1 MRWLVFLT
9 KKLNQM
15 ENLITI
21 SSQYNS
27 LDQLHSAL
35 KNNPNFQCSK
45 EYDIWEQRVDNNG
58 QMAQCLVVK
67 KNNMHAIKL
76 FFINEN
82 TLKANHII
90 PNKIMQAY
98 FGKSQKAYQN
108 VIEIITGKI
117 KAAIL
122 EPAQEKAFYEIEA
135 EVVRIVS

>member
-1 MRWLVFLT
+1 
-9 KKLNQM
+9 M

-21 SSQYNS
+21 NSQYNS
-27 LDQLHSAL
+27 LDQLHNIL
-35 KNNPNFQCSK
+35 KSRTNLECTK
-45 EYDIWEQRVDNNG
+45 EYDIWEQRIDNNG
-58 QMAQCLVVK
+58 NLAQCLVLK
-67 KNNMHAIKL
+67 KNNMHAVKL

-117 KAAIL
+117 KTAVL

>member
-27 LDQLHSAL
+27 LDQIHSVL
-35 KNNPNFQCSK
+35 KANTNYNCTK

-58 QMAQCLVVK
+58 HMAQCLVVK
-67 KNNMHAIKL
+67 KNNMHAVKL

-82 TLKANHII
+82 TLKASHII
-90 PNKIMQAY
+90 HNKIMQAY

-108 VIEIITGKI
+108 VIEIIVGKI
-117 KAAIL
+117 KSAVL
-122 EPAQEKAFYEIEA
+122 EPAQEKAFYDIEA
-135 EVVRIVS
+135 EVIRVVS

>member
-1 MRWLVFLT
+1 
-9 KKLNQM
+9 M

-21 SSQYNS
+21 NNQYGS
-27 LDQLHSAL
+27 LDQLHNVL
-35 KNNPNFQCSK
+35 KLSTNLKCTK
-45 EYDIWEQRVDNNG
+45 EYDIWEQRIDNNG
-58 QMAQCLVVK
+58 NLAQCLVLK
-67 KNNMHAIKL
+67 KNNMHAVKL

-108 VIEIITGKI
+108 VIEIITNKI
-117 KAAIL
+117 KTVVL

-135 EVVRIVS
+135 EVVRVVS

>member
-1 MRWLVFLT
+1 
-9 KKLNQM
+9 M

-21 SSQYNS
+21 NNQYGS
-27 LDQLHSAL
+27 LDQLHNVL
-35 KNNPNFQCSK
+35 KLSTNLKCTK
-45 EYDIWEQRVDNNG
+45 EYDIWEQRIDNNG
-58 QMAQCLVVK
+58 NLAQCLVVK
-67 KNNMHAIKL
+67 KSNMHAVKL

-108 VIEIITGKI
+108 VIEIITNKI
-117 KAAIL
+117 KTVVL

-135 EVVRIVS
+135 EVVRVVS

>member
-1 MRWLVFLT
+1 
-9 KKLNQM
+9 M

-21 SSQYNS
+21 NNQYGS
-27 LDQLHSAL
+27 LDQLHNVLKLSANL
-35 KNNPNFQCSK
+35 KCTK

-58 QMAQCLVVK
+58 NLAQCLILR
-67 KNNMHAIKL
+67 KNSMHAVKL

-108 VIEIITGKI
+108 VIEIITNKI
-117 KAAIL
+117 KSAVI

-135 EVVRIVS
+135 EIVRIIS

>member
-1 MRWLVFLT
+1 
-9 KKLNQM
+9 M

-21 SSQYNS
+21 SNQCNS
-27 LDQLHSAL
+27 LDQLHNIL
-35 KNNPNFQCSK
+35 KSSTNLKCTK
-45 EYDIWEQRVDNNG
+45 EYDIWEQRIDNNG
-58 QMAQCLVVK
+58 NLAQCLVLK
-67 KNNMHAIKL
+67 KNNMHAVKL

-117 KAAIL
+117 KTAVL
-122 EPAQEKAFYEIEA
+122 EPAQEKAFYEIET
-135 EVVRIVS
+135 EVVRILS

>member
-1 MRWLVFLT
+1 
-9 KKLNQM
+9 M

-21 SSQYNS
+21 NNQYNS
-27 LDQLHSAL
+27 LDQLQNIL
-35 KNNPNFQCSK
+35 KSSTNLKCTK
-45 EYDIWEQRVDNNG
+45 EYDIWEQRIDNNG
-58 QMAQCLVVK
+58 NLAQCLVLK
-67 KNNMHAIKL
+67 KNNMHAVKL

-108 VIEIITGKI
+108 AIEIITNKI
-117 KAAIL
+117 KAAVL

>member
-27 LDQLHSAL
+27 LDQIHSVL
-35 KNNPNFQCSK
+35 KANTNYNCTK

-58 QMAQCLVVK
+58 HMAQCLVVK
-67 KNNMHAIKL
+67 KNNMHAVKL

-82 TLKANHII
+82 TLKASHII

-108 VIEIITGKI
+108 VIEIIVGKI
-117 KAAIL
+117 KSAVL
-122 EPAQEKAFYEIEA
+122 EPAQEKAFYDIEA
-135 EVVRIVS
+135 EVIRVVS

>member
-1 MRWLVFLT
+1 
-9 KKLNQM
+9 M

-21 SSQYNS
+21 KNQYNS
-27 LDQLHSAL
+27 LDELQNAL
-35 KNNPNFQCSK
+35 KNNVNFSCTK

-58 QMAQCLVVK
+58 NLAQCLVLK
-67 KNNMHAIKL
+67 KSNMHAVKL

-108 VIEIITGKI
+108 VLEIITGKI
-117 KAAIL
+117 KAAVL
-122 EPAQEKAFYEIEA
+122 EPAQNKAFNEIEA
-135 EVVRIVS
+135 EVIKVVS